1 MILQEVTNVIP
12 GLKVN
17 PRALEIKS
25 HKDIN
30 NVVWM
35 VFRNNLQTVQHKC
48 WLHELQLWMNE
59 YILTKQLELFS

>member
-30 NVVWM
+30 NVV
-35 VFRNNLQTVQHKC
+35 
-48 WLHELQLWMNE
+48 
-59 YILTKQLELFS
+59 